1 MGLLCLYNILLENV
15 TSYTPYINFAT
26 GGHQCQSLKRYRRYI
41 KTGRQFN
48 YDIDYSLSYE
58 ILYVSTTHATLVVS
72 NSIFVGLCVFIR
84 MSPQTL
90 PGCLLEYYMFFLI

>member
-1 MGLLCLYNILLENV
+1 MGLLGLYNILLENV
-15 TSYTPYINFAT
+15 TSYTPCINFAT
-26 GGHQCQSLKRYRRYI
+26 GGHQSLKRYRRYI

-48 YDIDYSLSYE
+48 YDVDYSLSYE

-72 NSIFVGLCVFIR
+72 NSIFVGLCVCIR

-90 PGCLLEYYMFFLI
+90 PGCLLEDYMFFLI